1 MRRFVVI
8 VLDGFGMGAMKDARE
23 VRPGDEA
30 ASTLGSILKD
40 FPDSYFPNL
49 ERLGLMNA
57 FGSESRRM
65 KFSASANAGRAELM
79 HWGADTFM
87 GHQEIM
93 GTLPKK
99 PVAQPF
105 QEKIEEIRRHLLQTG
120 HEAEV
125 RETKGLRYLLVD
137 RFVTVADNID
147 ADYGMAYNCTAP
159 LDFISFEEEME
170 IGRRVREAATVNR
183 VIPFGG
189 TGTTLADILAAEEI
203 REGKYIG
210 IHAVKSGS
218 YRQGYQCRHLGYG
231 VDPNVQVPTLLSRAG
246 IAVTL
251 LGKVADIVANDKGKS
266 ISCVPTEE
274 VLDLTIEEL
283 AHRKEAFIC
292 TNVQE
297 TDLAGHSQDA
307 DWYRRLDPFGAG
319 RQKDRADAAA
329 FRRGR
334 YSGGHGRSWKRSGYR
349 SQQAYA
355 GKRAASG
362 LEEGKGRSESWP
374 AHLSVR
380 CGRHGMRLF
389 WRRAPAEWKIFS
401 GVSVSRLFRET
412 NQRENAF
419 GNRVRRRFSTPQAVL
434 GTGVKP
440 RSKSKTL
447 I

>member
-65 KFSASANAGRAELM
+65 RFSASANAGRAELM

-99 PVAQPF
+99 PAAQPC

-231 VDPNVQVPTLLSRAG
+231 VDPNVQAPTLLSRAG

-283 AHRKEAFIC
+283 AHRKEAFI
-292 TNVQE
+292 
-297 TDLAGHSQDA
+297 
-307 DWYRRLDPFGAG
+307 
-319 RQKDRADAAA
+319 
-329 FRRGR
+329 
-334 YSGGHGRSWKRSGYR
+334 
-349 SQQAYA
+349 
-355 GKRAASG
+355 
-362 LEEGKGRSESWP
+362 
-374 AHLSVR
+374 
-380 CGRHGMRLF
+380 
-389 WRRAPAEWKIFS
+389 
-401 GVSVSRLFRET
+401 
-412 NQRENAF
+412 
-419 GNRVRRRFSTPQAVL
+419 
-434 GTGVKP
+434 
-440 RSKSKTL
+440 
-447 I
+447 